1 MTDEN
6 TPARRS
12 SGNNLSTSSAA
23 DDPNFEIVEYD
34 EIYGPPYEV
43 PGVTGLPDD
52 PLTNFIPVPRERDR
66 VDGWTPQRQREFI
79 GTLADTGSVRV
90 AAEMVGMSESGA
102 YQLRRS
108 PGGQAFSYAWELA
121 MRQGT
126 RRLADIA
133 FERAVHGVEDP
144 VFDKDGQC
152 RYVRRKYN
160 DRLLMFL
167 LRAHNP
173 AQYGIGDERIVGLD
187 EQEAVQDWA
196 DGYTPLTAA
205 LEMIHPTLES
215 DIGDGIVDEDRVAKI
230 NDENSKM
237 AE

>member
-1 MTDEN
+1 MKN
-6 TPARRS
+6 QSNPARPSSVTPDRS
-12 SGNNLSTSSAA
+12 DQTA
-23 DDPNFEIVEYD
+23 DNPLFEEVDYD
-34 EIYGPPYEV
+34 DVYGP
-43 PGVTGLPDD
+43 PDD
-52 PLTNFIPVPRERDR
+52 PLTNFTPAPRERDR

-79 GTLADTGSVRV
+79 GALADTASVRS
-90 AAEMVGMSESGA
+90 AAEMVGMSEGGA

-108 PGGQAFSYAWELA
+108 PGGQAFSYSWELA
-121 MRQGT
+121 VRQGS

-173 AQYGIGDERIVGLD
+173 AQYGIGHERIVGLD
-187 EQEAVQDWA
+187 KREAVQHWA
-196 DGYTPLTAA
+196 DGFTPLTAA
-205 LEMIHPTLES
+205 LEMIHPTLT
-215 DIGDGIVDEDRVAKI
+215 IGPDGQIVDDGCGA
-230 NDENSKM
+230 DENG
-237 AE
+237 AENPETSE